1 MLVGLVDM
9 QPFPIDYEPTNLTP
23 CLTVRVRREVGT
35 IDSTNTR
42 LVEHWQTD
50 APVLTNRR
58 RDVGGVEFWND
69 MNPTP
74 SRLYRESVLQNQ
86 PFVVPSAGSAEVKSS
101 KKIQDQI
108 GKTLL
113 EMDKVRQR
121 MRITKDKEEQGE
133 LQLTYQQLQQFYQT
147 LAQEQQQ
154 ADVDSLSQNPY
165 FSKYDVASDSR
176 NVARELRGAVSED
189 IVDRGMRQ
197 NKNLLGR
204 AFMSTRWVSAEHVE
218 EKGLNSLDAYELM
231 RPKRDNWEKNYKS

>member
-1 MLVGLVDM
+1 M
-9 QPFPIDYEPTNLTP
+9 
-23 CLTVRVRREVGT
+23 RREVGT
-35 IDSTNTR
+35 VDSTNAR

-50 APVLTNRR
+50 APSLLNKR
-58 RDVGGVEFWND
+58 RDIGGVEFWND

-86 PFVVPSAGSAEVKSS
+86 PFVVPSATSTEVKAS
-101 KKIQDQI
+101 KKIQGQI
-108 GKTLL
+108 GTTLQ
-113 EMDKVRQR
+113 EMDRVRTR
-121 MRITKDKEEQGE
+121 MRLTKDKEEQSE
-133 LQLTYQQLQQFYQT
+133 LQLKYQQLQQFYQT

-154 ADVDSLSQNPY
+154 ADVDALAQNPY

-189 IVDRGMRQ
+189 VVDRGLRQ
-197 NKNLLGR
+197 NQSLLGR

-231 RPKRDNWEKNYKS
+231 RPKQDNWEKNYRS